1 MSRRFYPL
9 EERKNFLLVK
19 AAVGSMDNR
28 SKVVKLMIDTGAT
41 YTVLPPDLLIE
52 LGCDLSSPIRT
63 VNIAAAGGMI
73 KVPIVEVPWFNCLG
87 QRVELFSVIALKL
100 PAAAAVDG
108 LLGMDFLKTQGAIID
123 VKRARVE
130 IEG

>member
-9 EERKNFLLVK
+9 EERRNFLLVK
-19 AAVGSMDNR
+19 AAVGSSDNR

-41 YTVLPPDLLIE
+41 YTVLPPDLLAE
-52 LGCDLSSPIRT
+52 LGCDLTKPNRI

-73 KVPIVEVPWFNCLG
+73 KVPIIRVPWFNCLG
-87 QRVELFSVIALKL
+87 QRVELFSVLALKL

-108 LLGMDFLKTQGAIID
+108 LLGMDFLKMQGAIID
-123 VKRARVE
+123 VKRSQVE